1 MKKRIVALLLTCVL
15 VISGCASGEKNGG
28 NENGTESSVTE
39 SSVAPESSAE
49 ESSAQESTAI
59 EETAPT
65 EEPEAEE
72 GYVTTGGNPWIDSD
86 LKENVTAD
94 MTLSPKDDFHLY
106 VNHDWIMNAQIPE
119 GHSSWGAF
127 NVVADEIE
135 AKALA
140 LLNDETLKG
149 HDAELIQALYH
160 AYLDWDSRNAA
171 GVTPLMSTIEDIKGI
186 KTMDEL
192 TDFICDMDRA
202 YGVPTFLGGGNGTG
216 LSDSSKYITY
226 IVNDGLMLGD
236 AAEYKERTEMGD
248 RTYEAYVYLAKYM
261 LPRVGY
267 TEEEAVAM
275 FDAMLDFEKK
285 LAENAF
291 TSADSMSPDYLSKVN
306 NVRTLKELEEASPVF
321 PIKRFIKAMGYDNA
335 KEFLLIQP
343 KVLDTVNEVYVEEN
357 LDAIKNYMIV
367 KYVLGNMGALDRE
380 AYEANVN
387 ASNMVNGSEGSLP
400 DEKLAFSIVR
410 SALTTPMDRAYL
422 EKYDSK
428 EVKTRITNMI
438 KEIISVYREMLSEE
452 DWMSEATR
460 EKAIEKLDNMR
471 INAIYPDKWLDYG
484 KLELKGLSYL
494 ECLKAISEFNQ
505 ELDHKN
511 TNGKVDKDLWSVD
524 TLETNAFYNP
534 MDNSINIILGLL
546 GGDFYHEGMSDEE
559 LYGGIGAVIGHEISH
574 AFDTN
579 GAQFDKNGNMASWWS
594 MKDYTSFQKRARK
607 LIDHYNT
614 LTAWEGAQI
623 MGNNCQTEAIAD
635 LAGLKAVLKLAEK
648 KENFDYEKFFT
659 AYATIWQE
667 VITYE
672 TEYMIYS
679 QDSHPLNYLRTNVT
693 VQQFDEFYKTFDV
706 KEGDNMYLAP
716 EDRILVW

>member
-1 MKKRIVALLLTCVL
+1 MKKRIVALLLTLVL
-15 VISGCASGEKNGG
+15 AISGCASSEKAGG
-28 NENGTESSVTE
+28 SEESSSTESVEAGNTSESV
-39 SSVAPESSAE
+39 VVESSAE
-49 ESSAQESTAI
+49 ESTESV
-59 EETAPT
+59 EVAPT
-65 EEPEAEE
+65 EGPEAEE

-94 MTLSPKDDFHLY
+94 MTLSPKDDLHLY
-106 VNHDWIMNAQIPE
+106 VNHDWIMNTQIPE
-119 GHSSWGAF
+119 GHSSWGSF

-140 LLNDETLKG
+140 ILNDDTLTG
-149 HDAELIQALYH
+149 HDAELIQSLYH
-160 AYLDWDSRNAA
+160 AYLDWDARNAA

-186 KTMDEL
+186 KTMEEL

-216 LSDSSKYITY
+216 LTDSSKYITY
-226 IVNDGLMLGD
+226 IGNDGLMLGD

-248 RTYEAYVYLAKYM
+248 RTYEAYVYLAKYV
-261 LPRVGY
+261 LPRLGY

-275 FDAMLDFEKK
+275 FDAVLDFETK

-343 KVLDTVNEVYVEEN
+343 KVLDTINELYVEEN
-357 LDAIKNYMIV
+357 LDAIKNYMLV
-367 KYVLGNMGALDRE
+367 KYVLSSMGALDRGC
-380 AYEANVN
+380 YEANVA
-387 ASNMVNGSEGSLP
+387 ASNMTSGSEGSLP
-400 DEKLAFSIVR
+400 DEKLAFNVVR

-422 EKYDSK
+422 EKYDAK
-428 EVKTRITNMI
+428 EVKTRITEMI
-438 KEIISVYREMLSEE
+438 KQIIGVYREMLAEE
-452 DWMSEATR
+452 DWLSDATK

-471 INAIYPDKWLDYG
+471 INAIYPDKWLDYS
-484 KLELKGLSYL
+484 KLDLKGLSYI
-494 ECLKAISEFNQ
+494 ECLKAISAFNQ

-546 GGDFYHEGMSDEE
+546 GGDFYHDGMTDEE
-559 LYGGIGAVIGHEISH
+559 LYGGIGTVIGHEISH

-579 GAQFDKNGNMASWWS
+579 GAQFDKNGNMASWWT

-607 LIDHYNT
+607 LIDYYNT

-635 LAGLKAVLKLAEK
+635 MAGMKAVLKLAEK

-659 AYATIWQE
+659 SYATIWQE

-672 TEYMIYS
+672 VEYMIYS